1 MNTDLVVKLQK
12 SLAIGSLKDIAKD
25 RKAATEAKRAFLL
38 LDCSGSMAEHCEP
51 NRPKIVALRELVDS
65 LKAGGLL
72 FTQVIF
78 PGPNWAAEMA
88 SHIPAPSGGTPMHA
102 ALEVANIEDA
112 RHVVVISDGIPDDES
127 ATKHA
132 ATELKKKGVKI
143 DVFYVGPYPHP
154 GEKFL
159 RSLATMT
166 GGKFQA
172 TTLTTAQRIELT
184 ENVKTALLMGP
195 KQ

>member
-12 SLAIGSLKDIAKD
+12 SLTVGSLKDIAKD
-25 RKAATEAKRAFLL
+25 RKIIAEAKRAFLV

-78 PGPNWAAEMA
+78 PGPNWGAEVM
-88 SHIPAPSGGTPMHA
+88 SHIPEPSGSTPMHA

-112 RHVVVISDGIPDDES
+112 RHVVVISDGIPDDET
-127 ATKHA
+127 ATKNA
-132 ATELKKKGVKI
+132 AKELKKKGVKI

-159 RSLATMT
+159 RGLASMT

-172 TTLTTAQRIELT
+172 TTLTTAQRIKLT